1 MTEYD
6 EFRKVM
12 AWLFALYPGSQL
24 GASTTEA
31 WWSLL
36 SDYPPSLIRSS
47 ARRMV
52 AQREETRFPPTAP
65 ELLGYVKADAKLLRR
80 PVNLDA
86 PALPEATLETML
98 GPDDPVTKAIASAT
112 KPDGEIDQLAAVRAI
127 VALVGG
133 SP

>member
-1 MTEYD
+1 MSDYD

-12 AWLFALYPGSQL
+12 AWLFALYPGAQL

-65 ELLGYVKADAKLLRR
+65 ELLAYVKADAKIPQKR
-80 PVNLDA
+80 PGGAL
-86 PALPEATLETML
+86 PELPEATLETSL
-98 GPDDPVTKAIASAT
+98 GAEHPVTMAIASAT
-112 KPDGEIDQLAAVRAI
+112 GPDGTIDSRAALKAI
-127 VALVGG
+127 IGLVGG
-133 SP
+133 AP